1 MRMNPRFVLARLVL
15 EGPILAL
22 LIASAGCTKPGTD
35 NGTATGGS
43 SGTSTGGQPGASG
56 GSTGSGGART
66 TGTGGSVTSGTGG
79 SVTTGTGGSPATGTG
94 GSTTG
99 ATGGTTGTGGTI
111 VGGSGG
117 AGGAA
122 VVQKLCATKTVVM
135 NPVFLNFENYTG
147 MGTMTAATYS
157 TAFGGTTPN
166 TGTAYAG
173 IYSYGDGSVTPVLS
187 MVGGN
192 PPSNW
197 AAGLTATQASVWGM
211 AAAVWMGGC
220 ANASAYKG
228 ISFYVRGSSGTG
240 MFSFNVSMESTQLP
254 DATNPAGG
262 GTCPGTSDSCKDP
275 SKANIPLTA
284 DWTQVQI
291 LWADFTPGMSGTT
304 SVVPNGDN
312 ISGLVWNVPL
322 QYHLD
327 PTVPAD
333 AAGPYVPIPGD
344 LLINIDD
351 VSFIQ

>member
-1 MRMNPRFVLARLVL
+1 MRMKLRFVL
-15 EGPILAL
+15 EGSILAL
-22 LIASAGCTKPGTD
+22 MIAAAGCTKPSTD
-35 NGTATGGS
+35 NGTATGGA

-56 GSTGSGGART
+56 GNTGSGGART
-66 TGTGGSVTSGTGG
+66 TGAGGSATTGTGG
-79 SVTTGTGGSPATGTG
+79 SVTNGTG

-111 VGGSGG
+111 VGGAGG

-122 VVQKLCATKTVVM
+122 IVQKLCATKTVVM

-173 IYSYGDGSVTPVLS
+173 IYSFGDGSATPVLS

-197 AAGLTATQASVWGM
+197 AAGLTVTQASAWGM

-220 ANASAYKG
+220 ANATAYKG

-262 GTCPGTSDSCKDP
+262 GTCPGTSDTCKDP

-284 DWTQVQI
+284 DWTEVQI
-291 LWADFTPGMSGTT
+291 LWADFTPGLSGTT

-333 AAGPYVPIPGD
+333 AAGPYIPIPGD

>member
-1 MRMNPRFVLARLVL
+1 MRMKSRFVL
-15 EGPILAL
+15 EGSILAL
-22 LIASAGCTKPGTD
+22 MIAAAGCTKPSTD
-35 NGTATGGS
+35 NGMATGGSSGGS

-56 GSTGSGGART
+56 GSTGSGGAKTSGTVT
-66 TGTGGSVTSGTGG
+66 TGTGGSVT
-79 SVTTGTGGSPATGTG
+79 TGTG

-99 ATGGTTGTGGTI
+99 ATGGTTGTGGAT
-111 VGGSGG
+111 VGGTGG

-173 IYSYGDGSVTPVLS
+173 IYSYGDGSATPVLS

-197 AAGLTATQASVWGM
+197 AAGLSVTQASTWGM

-220 ANASAYKG
+220 ANATAYKG

-262 GTCPGTSDSCKDP
+262 GTCPGTSDTCKDP
-275 SKANIPLTA
+275 SKASIPLTA
-284 DWTQVQI
+284 DWTEVQI
-291 LWADFTPGMSGTT
+291 LWADFTPGISGTT

-333 AAGPYVPIPGD
+333 AAGPYIPIPGD